1 MGTSIAECDED
12 EDEDLKDSDDGV
24 MWDGDASDNASMI
37 VGALRMAAEYD
48 GDDDRMVIES
58 HNGNVA
64 SIPAAGTQR
73 PVRSGSMPPAVKRRA
88 AAAAQGRKRSVSASR
103 VADDTESLAGDV
115 SDPETCG
122 KFSNANV
129 AHH

>member
-1 MGTSIAECDED
+1 MTSSLMGTSIAKCN
-12 EDEDLKDSDDGV
+12 EDEDLKDSDDGM

-48 GDDDRMVIES
+48 GNDDRMVIES

-73 PVRSGSMPPAVKRRA
+73 PVHSGSMPPVVKRRA
-88 AAAAQGRKRSVSASR
+88 AAVAQGRKRSVSAS
-103 VADDTESLAGDV
+103 
-115 SDPETCG
+115 
-122 KFSNANV
+122 
-129 AHH
+129 